1 MRIRQRSY
9 LARTG
14 GPPNALGKIAMQ
26 ESLEEVIIV
35 INTPSTVNVTLAV
48 TGIIVNYMVAIMIV
62 EEAMS
67 ILAIPSLTPLSQQ
80 QLQ

>member
-1 MRIRQRSY
+1 M
-9 LARTG
+9 
-14 GPPNALGKIAMQ
+14 
-26 ESLEEVIIV
+26 

-67 ILAIPSLTPLSQQ
+67 IVAIPSLTTTITTTIAVIIVTTRVYL
-80 QLQ
+80 